1 MGKVFTTRS
10 RSIGGLDWEVEMGL
24 ALIRDMKLASAAGIV
39 VFGLEQCMHAHC
51 VTIYEGK

>member
-24 ALIRDMKLASAAGIV
+24 ALIWDMKLTSTTGIV
-39 VFGLEQCMHAHC
+39 VFGLEQCMYARC
-51 VTIYEGK
+51 VTIYKGK